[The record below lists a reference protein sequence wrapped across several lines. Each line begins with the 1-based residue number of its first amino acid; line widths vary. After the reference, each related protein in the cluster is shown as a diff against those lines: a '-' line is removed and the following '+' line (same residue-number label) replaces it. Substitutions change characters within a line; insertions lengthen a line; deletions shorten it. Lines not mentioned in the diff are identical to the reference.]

1 MNTTANVKYYKVTT
15 YRAHVG
21 IGKTVSITFYI
32 AAENALHASRIA
44 QRMPGVKHSRCVMS
58 CVPITFDEYLVGRK
72 VSAYHQYERYG
83 D

>member
-1 MNTTANVKYYKVTT
+1 MNNKYYKVTA

-21 IGKTVSITFYI
+21 VGKTVSITFYI
-32 AAENALHASRIA
+32 AAQNALHASRIA

-58 CVPITFDEYLVGRK
+58 CVPITMEEFIEGRK
-72 VSAYHQYERYG
+72 ISAYHKYDWRE